1 MVQIARTPTQLG
13 EALRRQRVSAGLSQ
27 SQLASMTGL
36 RQATI
41 SKLESGSETTRIETI
56 YAVMAALDLEMTVAA
71 RSKGTTHDVE
81 DIF

>member
-41 SKLESGSETTRIETI
+41 SKIESGSETTRIETI
-56 YAVMAALDLEMTVAA
+56 YAVMAALDLEMTVAP
-71 RSKGTTHDVE
+71 RSKGSSQDIE